1 MQLADK
7 MVTVLTAPAGAG
19 KTRTMAEF
27 ARAWDALI
35 GGRIIGI
42 TTAENAAQVMADG
55 EEVRWTPGPRARTM
69 AATLPSSAN

>member
-1 MQLADK
+1 
-7 MVTVLTAPAGAG
+7 
-19 KTRTMAEF
+19 MAEF

-55 EEVRWTPGPRARTM
+55 EEVRWTPGPAPHHDGH
-69 AATLPSSAN
+69 AALLR